1 MLRICLRFRAW
12 LCSLG
17 MALAIVAAMPVVA
30 YAIAGTDRIAEP
42 GKTFDEQQAKW
53 HEWPA
58 GTLAMINDEARRFGW
73 HHWFSELPND
83 GNWFDYEV
91 KDTAEINRLIERL
104 AAIASKRHVVVLWPG
119 EPPTHEQVRVA
130 AEFSIGSQRRLDE
143 WYDQLPAD
151 KQFGAQKIDKRPTAA
166 PPQLTIYVEHEAVDL
181 DRLEVPKEVDVEL
194 LKGHQPKK
202 GEKPSPLQQELMRF
216 VEQHQFRQ
224 KKVQ

>member
-1 MLRICLRFRAW
+1 MIRICPRFRDW
-12 LCSLG
+12 LSSFG
-17 MALAIVAAMPVVA
+17 IAVAIVSAMPRA
-30 YAIAGTDRIAEP
+30 ACAISGTDRIAEP
-42 GKTFDEQQAKW
+42 GKPFNEQRARW
-53 HEWPA
+53 YDWPP

-83 GNWFDYEV
+83 ANWFDYEV
-91 KDTAEINRLIERL
+91 KDTAEANRLIERI
-104 AAIASKRHVVVLWPG
+104 AAIASKRHVVVLSAG
-119 EPPTHEQVRVA
+119 EPPTHEKIRVA
-130 AEFSIGSQRRLDE
+130 AVFMIGSQRRLDE

-166 PPQLTIYVEHEAVDL
+166 PPHLTIYVEHESIDL

-194 LKGHQPKK
+194 LTGHQPKK

-216 VEQHQFRQ
+216 VEQHEFRQ